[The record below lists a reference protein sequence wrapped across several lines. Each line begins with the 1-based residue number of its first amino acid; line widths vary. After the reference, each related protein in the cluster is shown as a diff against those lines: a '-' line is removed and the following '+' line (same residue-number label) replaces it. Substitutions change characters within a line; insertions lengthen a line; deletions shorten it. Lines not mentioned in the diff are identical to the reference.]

1 MKKQPEVIWQVI
13 KPFIKRTGF
22 FYCNRDFLSDQ
33 MSHIEVQR
41 GVVRTNC
48 IDSLDRTNEA

>member
-1 MKKQPEVIWQVI
+1 M
-13 KPFIKRTGF
+13 
-22 FYCNRDFLSDQ
+22 SDS

-48 IDSLDRTNEA
+48 IDSLDRTNEAQCFIGLYVLKKQMKRLGLILKSSDIKAD